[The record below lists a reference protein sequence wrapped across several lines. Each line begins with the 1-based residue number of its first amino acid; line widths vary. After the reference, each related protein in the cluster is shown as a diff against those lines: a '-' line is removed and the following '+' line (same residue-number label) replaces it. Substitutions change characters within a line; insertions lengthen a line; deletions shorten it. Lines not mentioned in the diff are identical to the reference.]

1 MQKFTNITPQAGQ
14 IAKNNQFFSWW
25 NKQSMNKPERR
36 DLTISL
42 LNENHEPVF
51 VWKVKQAWP
60 IKVNAG
66 DLGADKNEVMIETL
80 ELVHEGLT
88 WKPYHKLT
96 HMSIFEYPPW
106 GFTSVWLLN
115 CFHKRPM
122 ISVSRK
128 SAASMWNW
136 KWKASEKAATTGL
149 PGNCPVRSKYEDITL
164 KRGVMLGSGI
174 MLWCRKALEKF

>member
-1 MQKFTNITPQAGQ
+1 MAEYPLPKFHFQVEWGGDKIGFTDVSGLEVTTDVIEYRDGASPEFHKIKMSGMQKFTNITLKRGRF
-14 IAKNNQFFSWW
+14 AKNNQFYAWW

-66 DLGADKNEVMIETL
+66 DLGADKNEVMIETI

-88 WKPYHKLT
+88 
-96 HMSIFEYPPW
+96 MEA
-106 GFTSVWLLN
+106 
-115 CFHKRPM
+115 
-122 ISVSRK
+122 VS
-128 SAASMWNW
+128 
-136 KWKASEKAATTGL
+136 
-149 PGNCPVRSKYEDITL
+149 
-164 KRGVMLGSGI
+164 
-174 MLWCRKALEKF
+174 